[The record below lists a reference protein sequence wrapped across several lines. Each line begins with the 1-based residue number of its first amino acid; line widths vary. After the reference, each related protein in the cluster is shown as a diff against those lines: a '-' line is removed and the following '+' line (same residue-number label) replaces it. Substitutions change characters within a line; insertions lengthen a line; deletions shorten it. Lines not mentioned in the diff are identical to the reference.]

1 MTELRGP
8 RLAKKARLRWDARG
22 KTWLLVYPER
32 GLALSESAASI
43 VQMCDGTRTAEAIA
57 EALEAPLEDVV
68 AFVNELSSRALLE
81 IAPAPAAALA
91 PAPALA
97 LAPAPAP
104 DLPRPYTLIA
114 ELTYRCPLRCPYCSN
129 PTDLAKHSGE
139 LTTAEWSRVFGE
151 AEALGVVQ
159 LHLTGGEPL
168 ARRDLEALVSRARA
182 LGLYTNLITSGIPLT
197 KARLGALRDAGLD
210 NVQLSV
216 QDADTARGDLIAGY
230 AAMEQK
236 LEVARW
242 VKELDLPLTMNVV
255 LHRKNLDHVAALVAL
270 AERIGADRL
279 ELANTQYHGWAL
291 ANREALMPTRTQI
304 DAGAKVAA
312 AAKARLAGT
321 MEVLYV
327 KPDYFGTTPRACMDG
342 WARRFL
348 HMAPTGMV
356 LPCHAAASL
365 TGLRFENARERSL
378 DWIWNE
384 SPSFAAFRGEA
395 WMQEP
400 CKSCDRRA
408 IDFGG
413 CRCQAF
419 ALTGDASQADPA
431 CSLSRH
437 HALVARARDARE
449 DRHYLYRGR

>member
-1 MTELRGP
+1 M
-8 RLAKKARLRWDARG
+8 
-22 KTWLLVYPER
+22 
-32 GLALSESAASI
+32 
-43 VQMCDGTRTAEAIA
+43 
-57 EALEAPLEDVV
+57 
-68 AFVNELSSRALLE
+68 
-81 IAPAPAAALA
+81 
-91 PAPALA
+91 
-97 LAPAPAP
+97 
-104 DLPRPYTLIA
+104 
-114 ELTYRCPLRCPYCSN
+114 
-129 PTDLAKHSGE
+129 
-139 LTTAEWSRVFGE
+139 
-151 AEALGVVQ
+151 
-159 LHLTGGEPL
+159 
-168 ARRDLEALVSRARA
+168 
-182 LGLYTNLITSGIPLT
+182 
-197 KARLGALRDAGLD
+197 
-210 NVQLSV
+210 QLSV
-216 QDADTARGDLIAGY
+216 QDADDARGDLIAGY

-255 LHRKNLDHVAALVAL
+255 LHRNNLDHVASLVAL

-291 ANREALMPTRTQI
+291 SNREALMPTRAQI

-365 TGLRFENARERSL
+365 TGIHFENARERSL

-419 ALTGDASQADPA
+419 AMTGDASQTDPA
-431 CSLSRH
+431 CSLAPR
-437 HALVARARDARE
+437 HALVAEARDARE